1 MSLYYR
7 LVLAN
12 YCLVIFLQSNTK
24 PHTFNAATRFFVA
37 SQLIFIFTAIMS
49 VVLWLIAQAG
59 YRFHEFVLCILLF
72 AIWAIATPSYKTYEA
87 KMKNAGVFSEYGK
100 LSFKQRLGY
109 ACVAAMVGVV
119 SVAMFLSFMKLFF
132 GGYSDLSQMP
142 GRFGK

>member
-1 MSLYYR
+1 MNLYYR

-12 YCLVIFLQSNTK
+12 YCLTIFLQSNTK
-24 PHTFNAATRFFVA
+24 PHTFNALTRFFVA
-37 SQLIFIFTAIMS
+37 GQLIFVFSAIMS

-59 YRFHEFVLCILLF
+59 YRFHEFVLLALPF
-72 AIWAIATPSYKTYEA
+72 VIWAVVTPSYKTYEA

-109 ACVAAMVGVV
+109 ACVAALVGIA